1 MATTKKKKPA
11 AKAKAQK
18 PKISP
23 EEKAAATA
31 EKKAATAAKKAAA
44 AEAKAAAAETK
55 KTAAPKVQTIYDAM
69 LTGHAWHFGKYKT
82 KNNVREL
89 IPATMEDLKE
99 IAAEYLEANKT
110 LIHSDDL
117 EEAEHLCTIL
127 TLVRKAAR

>member
-11 AKAKAQK
+11 VKKKPAAPKKTKSAKSESAQPSGIETETQAEYFGEAQ
-18 PKISP
+18 PKS
-23 EEKAAATA
+23 
-31 EKKAATAAKKAAA
+31 
-44 AEAKAAAAETK
+44 K

-89 IPATMEDLKE
+89 IPATLEDLKE
-99 IAAEYLEANKT
+99 IAAEHLEANKT